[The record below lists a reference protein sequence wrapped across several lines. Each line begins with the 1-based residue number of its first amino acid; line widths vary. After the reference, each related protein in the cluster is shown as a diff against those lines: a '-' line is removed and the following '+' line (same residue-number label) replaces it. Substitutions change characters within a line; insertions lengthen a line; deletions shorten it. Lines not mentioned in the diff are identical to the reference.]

1 LVTIATVGLNPS
13 HPATIT
19 FTQCGV
25 VSNSTTSAT
34 WSDWADAGSTLSI
47 DSAVDSGAWFTT
59 DTTFWTVDSPMSATV
74 NYQHLQVIPTIPPP
88 AQGGLSA
95 GVIAGI
101 AVGACAVVVGIY
113 FAVRKWVWKR

>member
-19 FTQCGV
+19 FTQYGV

-47 DSAVDSGAWFTT
+47 SSAVDSGAWFTT
-59 DTTFWTVDSPMSATV
+59 DTTSWTVNSPISATV
-74 NYQHLQVIPTIPPP
+74 NYQH
-88 AQGGLSA
+88 AQEGLST

-101 AVGACAVVVGIY
+101 AVGGCAVVVGIY
-113 FAVRKWVWKR
+113 FALRKWVWKK